1 MKREEKNALSRQRI
15 LNASLEEFSQKGYE
29 GASLSTVCAE
39 KGISKGIVYH
49 YFRDKDEIY
58 LLCVRTCFDQAADWL
73 QGEMEQCFGPPE
85 ERLRHYFDA
94 RLRFFAAHP
103 DCQGIFA
110 GAVLNPPAHLTRQ
123 ISDCRSR
130 FDTLNIAVLTAL
142 LQDRSLRPG
151 LSVSAIVEDF
161 RLYMDFFHSRF
172 RMDCNEGE
180 SVEQILREY
189 EERCRRQLDVLLY
202 GVLGD

>member
-15 LNASLEEFSQKGYE
+15 LNAALEEFSQKGYE

-39 KGISKGIVYH
+39 KGLSKGIVYH
-49 YFRDKDEIY
+49 YFKDKDEIY

-73 QGEMEQCFGPPE
+73 QGEMERCFGPPE

-94 RLRFFAAHP
+94 RLRFFANHP
-103 DCQGIFA
+103 VCQGIFA
-110 GAVLNPPAHLTRQ
+110 GAALNPPAHLNRQ
-123 ISDCRSR
+123 IADCRGR
-130 FDTLNIAVLTAL
+130 FDALNIAVLTAL
-142 LQDRSLRPG
+142 LSSKPLRAG

-172 RMDCNEGE
+172 RLDCNQ
-180 SVEQILREY
+180 SKPAEQVLREY

-202 GVLGD
+202 GVLGE

>member
-1 MKREEKNALSRQRI
+1 MKREEKNVLSRQRI
-15 LNASLEEFSQKGYE
+15 LNAALEEFSQKGYE

-103 DCQGIFA
+103 DCQRIFA
-110 GAVLNPPAHLTRQ
+110 GAVLNPPAHLARQ
-123 ISDCRSR
+123 IAGCRSR
-130 FDTLNIAVLTAL
+130 FDALNIAVLTAL
-142 LQDRSLRPG
+142 LSTKPLRAG

-189 EERCRRQLDVLLY
+189 EERCRRQLDILLY
-202 GVLGD
+202 GVLGE